1 MFSATLKPMYTWLS
15 DYAAKLLASGLI
27 KREKLMGGFT
37 SPLNCQLV
45 RYRFDA
51 AKMGYN
57 GRIKREKKV
66 LLLCTLLM
74 VRSRTVLIIRSLL
87 EVYAVRSINS
97 LVFILLDVTF

>member
-37 SPLNCQLV
+37 SLLNCQLV

-57 GRIKREKKV
+57 GRIKREKKSPAFMYPLNGMKQDCV
-66 LLLCTLLM
+66 NYQKLLA
-74 VRSRTVLIIRSLL
+74 I
-87 EVYAVRSINS
+87 YAVRSINS

>member
-27 KREKLMGGFT
+27 KREKLMSGFT

-57 GRIKREKKV
+57 GRIIREKKSPA
-66 LLLCTLLM
+66 LM
-74 VRSRTVLIIRSLL
+74 YPLNGTEQDCINYQKFIRSICCSQYQFSCL
-87 EVYAVRSINS
+87 YIA
-97 LVFILLDVTF
+97 

>member
-1 MFSATLKPMYTWLS
+1 MYTWLS

-27 KREKLMGGFT
+27 KREKLMSGFT
-37 SPLNCQLV
+37 SPLNWQLV